1 LVLITGLPEQR
12 IFLKKNSQNTTMKNT
27 FFVCNLK
34 FMLEFSQNTKN
45 GQTVNFANS
54 FKNGQMAIL
63 FGPVL
68 QATSYYLRLR

>member
-1 LVLITGLPEQR
+1 
-12 IFLKKNSQNTTMKNT
+12 MKNT